1 VFVTATGR
9 TLDLAQ
15 ALVSEQGILLTVSP
29 GMAGPLVQRLRK
41 YIFPADKVEV
51 RLGHSRALVK
61 SKASAAGV
69 SQ

>member
-29 GMAGPLVQRLRK
+29 GMACPLVQRLRK

-51 RLGHSRALVK
+51 RLGQQGLVK